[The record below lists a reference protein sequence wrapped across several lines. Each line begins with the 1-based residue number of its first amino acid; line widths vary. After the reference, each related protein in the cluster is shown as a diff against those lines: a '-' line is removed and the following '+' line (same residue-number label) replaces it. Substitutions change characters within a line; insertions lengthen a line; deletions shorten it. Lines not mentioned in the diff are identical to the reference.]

1 MKSLM
6 FWGVLAASL
15 VLTGCEN
22 NAASYEIDNDKNHA
36 ISLLREQN
44 IAWFG
49 DVQQRFVV
57 SRFPVCQRRF
67 TVDSSGPKM
76 KRIELYEVQPRLYAA
91 QQGDTWYVLT
101 TEDCRVQKFDQP
113 PPVIPPGRLV
123 GTFLRKDGQLMFKP
137 AADSAPAAA
146 APSAPAN

>member
-1 MKSLM
+1 MKSLL
-6 FWGVLAASL
+6 FCSALVASL

-22 NAASYEIDNDKNHA
+22 NAASYEIDNDKNHS

-67 TVDSSGPKM
+67 TIDPSGPKM
-76 KRIELYEVQPRLYAA
+76 KKIELYEVQPRLYAA
-91 QQGDTWYVLT
+91 HQGDNWYVLT
-101 TEDCRVQKFDQP
+101 TEDCRLQKFEEP

-123 GTFLRKDGQLMFKP
+123 GVFMRKNGELIFR
-137 AADSAPAAA
+137 AEADATQSAPEQ
-146 APSAPAN
+146 PSQSQ

>member
-1 MKSLM
+1 MKNLV

-67 TVDSSGPKM
+67 TVDPSGPKM

-91 QQGDTWYVLT
+91 QQGNTWYALT

-137 AADSAPAAA
+137 ATESAPAASES
-146 APSAPAN
+146 SASPN